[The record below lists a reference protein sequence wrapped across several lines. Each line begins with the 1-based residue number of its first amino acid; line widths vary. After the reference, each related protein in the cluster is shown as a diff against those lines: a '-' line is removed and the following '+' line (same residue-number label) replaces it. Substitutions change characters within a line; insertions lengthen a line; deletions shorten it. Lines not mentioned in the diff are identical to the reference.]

1 MVQDNEIREK
11 KSACYTDV
19 EKYVRRNYA
28 SPRLCSVGVVL
39 MGKFLIV
46 SLSLSLSLS
55 VGQWIVGM
63 GVQVLGD
70 GEGELRAAVP
80 LAGVLRSH
88 IRRRPGEWRRESE
101 M

>member
-1 MVQDNEIREK
+1 MFGGGGFDGE
-11 KSACYTDV
+11 
-19 EKYVRRNYA
+19 
-28 SPRLCSVGVVL
+28 
-39 MGKFLIV
+39 V
-46 SLSLSLSLS
+46 SNCFSLSLS